1 MVINCSFCNLS
12 YDIHSDIVQ
21 RGNLAICKS
30 CIALVKD
37 IFEEFS
43 KSGTYESGGVC
54 SFCNK
59 PHTASDH
66 VFQGKNIQICIS
78 CLYEAE
84 EELSEMSII
93 SKEILKDKTKDFED
107 RELISRVRS
116 DVLDLKAYSVPD
128 YKCKI
133 KLDGNESPF
142 DLTADIKEKIQQR
155 INTVF
160 FNRYPDPQASGL
172 RKQISDISGLPVE
185 GIVLGNGSDE
195 LIEMIIR
202 GFAGVSGK
210 ILIPRPTFS
219 MYKLSAITLGLEAVE
234 VELDDNFDIDIDL
247 FKKQIEKDDPDV
259 IFLATPNNPTGNCF
273 SKNKILEIMEFSK
286 GAVVIDEAYCDF
298 SGVSFL
304 EYLKDYPNLIILRTM
319 SKVGFASLRLGILYA
334 SKNIVDII
342 NKIRL
347 PYNINSLSQAV
358 AESVLENY
366 EFVKTNIQSVK
377 EEKNRVFERMKIIP
391 GVEVFPTDA
400 NFILFKI
407 YNADRIYEELI
418 EKDILIR
425 NFNPPGRLENCMR
438 ITIGT
443 PEENSLFLK
452 ALSTILSS

>member
-30 CIALVKD
+30 CIALVKE

-59 PHTASDH
+59 PHTASVH

-116 DVLDLKAYSVPD
+116 EVLDLKAYSVPD

-160 FNRYPDPQASGL
+160 F
-172 RKQISDISGLPVE
+172 
-185 GIVLGNGSDE
+185 
-195 LIEMIIR
+195 
-202 GFAGVSGK
+202 
-210 ILIPRPTFS
+210 
-219 MYKLSAITLGLEAVE
+219 
-234 VELDDNFDIDIDL
+234 
-247 FKKQIEKDDPDV
+247 
-259 IFLATPNNPTGNCF
+259 
-273 SKNKILEIMEFSK
+273 
-286 GAVVIDEAYCDF
+286 
-298 SGVSFL
+298 
-304 EYLKDYPNLIILRTM
+304 
-319 SKVGFASLRLGILYA
+319 
-334 SKNIVDII
+334 
-342 NKIRL
+342 
-347 PYNINSLSQAV
+347 
-358 AESVLENY
+358 
-366 EFVKTNIQSVK
+366 
-377 EEKNRVFERMKIIP
+377 
-391 GVEVFPTDA
+391 
-400 NFILFKI
+400 
-407 YNADRIYEELI
+407 
-418 EKDILIR
+418 
-425 NFNPPGRLENCMR
+425 
-438 ITIGT
+438 
-443 PEENSLFLK
+443 
-452 ALSTILSS
+452 